1 MDKER
6 KRMTMM
12 TRAEFA
18 QTFDFSILK
27 PTATSAD
34 ILAGCRSAREN
45 GFKLLMVQPRHTA
58 LAVSELADSGV
69 LVGAVLGFPHGTDLT
84 EVKAFSADRLRSI
97 GADELDMV
105 MDLGAFKSGD
115 YATVIQDI
123 TAVVNAADGALVKV
137 ILETCELSKEEIIKA
152 CQLVQQAG
160 GQFVK
165 TSTGFAAKGA
175 DAADV
180 RLMRDTVGPVMGV
193 KASGGIRTL
202 EQALA
207 MLKAGANRIGVSAG
221 ETLLAEWDA
230 KFGALK

>member
-6 KRMTMM
+6 KRMMMM

-27 PTATSAD
+27 PTATPAD
-34 ILAGCRSAREN
+34 ILVGCRSAREN

-58 LAVSELADSGV
+58 LAVSELAGSGV
-69 LVGAVLGFPHGTDLT
+69 LVGAVLGFPHGADLT
-84 EVKAFSADRLRSI
+84 EAKAFSADRLRFI

-105 MDLGAFKSGD
+105 MDLGAFKAGD
-115 YATVIQDI
+115 YTTVIQDI
-123 TAVVNAADGALVKV
+123 TAVVNASAGAPVKV
-137 ILETCELSKEEIIKA
+137 ILETCELSKDEIVKA

-160 GQFVK
+160 AQFVK

-180 RLMRDTVGPVMGV
+180 RLMRDTVGPAMGV

-202 EQALA
+202 EQALI
-207 MLKAGANRIGVSAG
+207 LLEAGANRIGVSAG
-221 ETLLAEWDA
+221 EALLAEWDA
-230 KFGALK
+230 KFGN